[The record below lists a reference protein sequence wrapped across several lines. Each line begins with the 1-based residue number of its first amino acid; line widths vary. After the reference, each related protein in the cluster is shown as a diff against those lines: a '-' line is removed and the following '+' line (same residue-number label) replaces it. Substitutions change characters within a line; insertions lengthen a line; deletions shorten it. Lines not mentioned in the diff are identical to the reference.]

1 MSPSGNKL
9 FNFNW
14 FKGFKSEQKT
24 LPHINELPS
33 PQSIDST
40 SLKSTRFIVLDLET
54 TGLNIHKDQVIAIG
68 AVAIENNEI
77 QLSQSFECTL
87 LRPLKKLDDTVL
99 IHGISPEEVA
109 LGEAP
114 EQALFDFMHYAGESV
129 FLAYHAPFDQAMLS
143 RALKQDLSI
152 PLKHS
157 FFDIADIAPALF
169 PICELSRS
177 KKHAGLDDWVNYFGL
192 NVSNR
197 HNASADALA
206 TAEIM
211 LILLR
216 EAENQE
222 INTLKE
228 LAEKIK
234 SYKNLQRMR
243 G

>member
-14 FKGFKSEQKT
+14 FKGFKSERKS
-24 LPHINELPS
+24 LPHLVELHS

-40 SLKSTRFIVLDLET
+40 PLKSTRFIVVDLET

-68 AVAIENNEI
+68 AVAIESSEI
-77 QLSQSFECTL
+77 QLSQSFERTL
-87 LRPLKKLDDTVL
+87 LRTLRKLDDTVL

-109 LGEAP
+109 SGEAP

-129 FLAYHAPFDQAMLS
+129 FLAYHAPFDQTMLS
-143 RALKQDLSI
+143 RTLKRDLGI
-152 PLKHS
+152 PLKHH

-177 KKHAGLDDWVNYFGL
+177 KKNAGLDDWVNYFGL

-197 HNASADALA
+197 HSASADALA

-216 EAENQE
+216 EAEKQGVD
-222 INTLKE
+222 TLAQ
-228 LAEKIK
+228 LAEKLK
-234 SYKNLQRMR
+234 NYKRLQLMNL
-243 G
+243 